1 MVKLSEIKVCIGT
14 VVYMYIYMYVV
25 IVIARL
31 VTASIGHLP
40 DADFKYRV
48 PSV

>member
-14 VVYMYIYMYVV
+14 VVCMYVV

>member
-14 VVYMYIYMYVV
+14 VACIYMYVV